1 MYQKDHT
8 DYVYARFRR
17 LLPRSRDPVLV
28 VLKAHLL
35 AEERLDWILN
45 QFVRSSAPLKNAR
58 LTFYQKLKLAHAFLG
73 DGFDREVK
81 FLENLNSVRNV
92 LSHNAEVI
100 DINERIDKVIQ
111 TFDPEEQFQFET
123 QAQRLTTLKNTVMF
137 ACAFLEGATM
147 TRIELAGKNVRFHHS
162 LTE

>member
-1 MYQKDHT
+1 MDTYQKDHT

-73 DGFDREVK
+73 DSFDRREVK

-100 DINERIDKVIQ
+100 DINERIDKAIQ
-111 TFDPEEQFQFET
+111 TFDPAEQCQFET
-123 QAQRLTTLKNTVMF
+123 QAQRLTTLKNTVMI
-137 ACAFLEGATM
+137 ACAILEGAT
-147 TRIELAGKNVRFHHS
+147 IELAGKDVRFHHS